1 MCCLLHI
8 FARHSGSFSE
18 GLAIPGRLGGG
29 IPIEVA
35 LFRVRTGTSGVATM
49 KLKYLVMLML
59 VPAVVG
65 VAVPSALAQ
74 APKASSTAT
83 EMQQPA
89 SPSTDMPTNSEGQ
102 GMGEHT
108 GDHKARK
115 SKKHRS
121 HSAKPMS
128 TGSAT
133 APTKEAE
140 ENTSATR

>member
-1 MCCLLHI
+1 
-8 FARHSGSFSE
+8 
-18 GLAIPGRLGGG
+18 
-29 IPIEVA
+29 
-35 LFRVRTGTSGVATM
+35 M

-74 APKASSTAT
+74 APKASSTPT

-89 SPSTDMPTNSEGQ
+89 SPSTDMPTNSDGQ

-108 GDHKARK
+108 GEHKARK

-121 HSAKPMS
+121 HAAKSTS
-128 TGSAT
+128 TGNA
-133 APTKEAE
+133 AVPTKEAE
-140 ENTSATR
+140 ENNAVTR

>member
-1 MCCLLHI
+1 MLQI

-74 APKASSTAT
+74 AKAS
-83 EMQQPA
+83 MQPPA
-89 SPSTDMPTNSEGQ
+89 SSSTDMSTNSEGQ
-102 GMGEHT
+102 SMGEHT
-108 GDHKARK
+108 DEHKAK
-115 SKKHRS
+115 KVKKHRS
-121 HSAKPMS
+121 HTAKPTN
-128 TGSAT
+128 TGSA
-133 APTKEAE
+133 AVPTKEAE
-140 ENTSATR
+140 ENTAVTR